1 LIKSFYSLYN
11 ITMNNNKLYIKDYS
25 GRKVAIQLQVQQY
38 AKNWQIAILLYT
50 PDGEYYSDLSVFIEE
65 FKYQNFMCVDVN
77 NLPNA
82 EEFIEEYKLWTLI
95 GQASSGF
102 VTYPIYAMDIDELRK
117 RDEKWV
123 EELVNSKFW
132 DEEKVN
138 LRTRLS

>member
-1 LIKSFYSLYN
+1 MK
-11 ITMNNNKLYIKDYS
+11 TMYIKNHS
-25 GRKVAIQLQVQQY
+25 GKKVAIQLQVQQY
-38 AKNWQIAILLYT
+38 AKNGQIAILLYT
-50 PDGEYYSDLSVFIEE
+50 PDWEYYSDLSVFVEE
-65 FKYQNFMCVDVN
+65 FKYQNFMAVDVN

-82 EEFIEEYKLWTLI
+82 VEFIEEYKLWTLI

-123 EELVNSKFW
+123 DELVNSKFW

>member
-1 LIKSFYSLYN
+1 MIKSFYSLYN